1 METACPAPPRP
12 AARPAPPA
20 RPGPPPPRPRGPKRV
35 AVVVGSGALQCAA
48 AIGLWRVLEREG
60 VRVDLA
66 VGCSGGAIY
75 AALHALGVSADEA
88 EALTDRLWTRGVL
101 TRPDRRAALRAL
113 LPRALG
119 FDGRFGLVDDGPLG
133 RALGAA
139 FDGRT
144 FGEAETPLRVVATD
158 FETGDRVV
166 LGAPGA
172 SGPATSVFDAVRAS
186 VAVPFVW
193 RPWPV
198 DGRLLC
204 DGCLSDPLPVG
215 AAVEAGADVVLAM
228 GFEAAR
234 PRRVSTA
241 MRFAFQVTSVYTNS
255 LLRAG
260 LARDRLAH
268 GAAVVPVLPRFDRPP
283 GLIATGRL
291 GAVVRRGEAA
301 AEAALPAL
309 EAALA

>member
-1 METACPAPPRP
+1 METLTSPPL
-12 AARPAPPA
+12 ARPQTA
-20 RPGPPPPRPRGPKRV
+20 GGPKTV

-60 VRVDLA
+60 VDVDLA

-75 AALHALGVSADEA
+75 AALHALGATPDEA
-88 EALTDRLWTRGVL
+88 EALTARLWTRGVL
-101 TRPDRRAALRAL
+101 ARADRRAALRAL

-119 FDGRFGLVDDGPLG
+119 FDGRFGLVHDGPLG
-133 RALGAA
+133 EALAPA
-139 FDGRT
+139 FEGRT
-144 FGEAETPLRVVATD
+144 FGEAGTPLRVVATD
-158 FETGDRVV
+158 FETGERVV
-166 LGAPGA
+166 LGAPD
-172 SGPATSVFDAVRAS
+172 TSVFDAVRAS

-198 DGRLLC
+198 GGRLLC

-215 AAVEAGADVVLAM
+215 VAVEAGADVVLAM
-228 GFEAAR
+228 GFEATR
-234 PRRVSTA
+234 PRRVSTV

-268 GAAVVPVLPRFDRPP
+268 GPTVVPVLPTFERPP
-283 GLIATGRL
+283 GLVGTRRL
-291 GAVVRRGEAA
+291 AAVVRRGEVA

>member
-1 METACPAPPRP
+1 MELAHPAPPPVVAPPSRAPRP
-12 AARPAPPA
+12 PRAAPPA
-20 RPGPPPPRPRGPKRV
+20 RAGGRKRV

-60 VRVDLA
+60 VRADLS

-75 AALHALGVSADEA
+75 AALYALGVSADEA
-88 EALTDRLWTRGVL
+88 EALTARLWTRGVL
-101 TRPDRRAALRAL
+101 TRADRRAALRAL

-119 FDGRFGLVDDGPLG
+119 FDGRFGLVHDGPLG
-133 RALGAA
+133 RALAPA
-139 FDGRT
+139 FGGRT
-144 FGEAETPLRVVATD
+144 FGEAAVPLRVVATD

-166 LGAPGA
+166 LGGGAPGA
-172 SGPATSVFDAVRAS
+172 SVFDAVRAS

-193 RPWPV
+193 RPWEV
-198 DGRLLC
+198 GGRLLC

-215 AAVEAGADVVLAM
+215 VAVDAGADVVLAM

-255 LLRAG
+255 LIRAG

-268 GAAVVPVLPRFDRPP
+268 GAAVVPVLPTFERPP
-283 GLIATGRL
+283 GLIASRRL
-291 GAVVRRGEAA
+291 GAVIREGEAA

>member
-1 METACPAPPRP
+1 MEITH
-12 AARPAPPA
+12 PA
-20 RPGPPPPRPRGPKRV
+20 RPDPPALGLPPQAARSPRPPGPKRV

-60 VRVDLA
+60 VRVDLS

-88 EALTDRLWTRGVL
+88 EALTARLWTRGVL
-101 TRPDRRAALRAL
+101 ARADRRAALRAL

-119 FDGRFGLVDDGPLG
+119 FDGRFGLVHDGPLG
-133 RALGAA
+133 RALAPA
-139 FDGRT
+139 FAGRT
-144 FGEAETPLRVVATD
+144 FGEASVPLRVVATD

-166 LGAPGA
+166 LGGGAPGA
-172 SGPATSVFDAVRAS
+172 SVFDAVRAS

-193 RPWPV
+193 QPWEV

-215 AAVEAGADVVLAM
+215 VAVDAGADVVLAM

-268 GAAVVPVLPRFDRPP
+268 GAAVVPVLPRFERPP
-283 GLIATGRL
+283 GLLARGRL

-309 EAALA
+309 HAALA